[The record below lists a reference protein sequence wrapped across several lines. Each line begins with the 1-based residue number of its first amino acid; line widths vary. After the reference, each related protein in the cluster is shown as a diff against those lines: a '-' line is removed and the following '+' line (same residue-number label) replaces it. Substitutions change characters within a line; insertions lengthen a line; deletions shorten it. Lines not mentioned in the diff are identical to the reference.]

1 MKLYETKANTGDGTY
16 WTRFVTS
23 RKEAGS
29 LIRGKPEY
37 RIAEVTVPDRLT
49 AAEWIKLLEG
59 DAPGMQELEMTPVDF
74 IQKRKIVKEKTIER
88 KEKASQPE

>member
-1 MKLYETKANTGDGTY
+1 MKLFECKGNTGDGTY

-23 RKEAGS
+23 RKAGGQ
-29 LIRGKPEY
+29 LIRGLPEY

-49 AAEWIKLLEG
+49 AADWIKLLEG
-59 DAPGMQELEMTPVDF
+59 DAPGMQELELTPVDF
-74 IQKRKIVKEKTIER
+74 IKDRKILKEKTIER